1 MTNPPSEET
10 FDFVVIGSGFG
21 GSVSAM
27 RLTEKGYSV
36 LVLERGKRF
45 RDQDF
50 ATTTWNV
57 FKYLWFPPLR
67 CFGILQISPF
77 RDVFVLHG
85 SGVGGGSLGYAN
97 VLMEPSDEMFK
108 APAWH
113 HLADWKT
120 ILRPHFDT
128 AKHMLGV
135 TPNPRLWPADM
146 VMKELA
152 AELGME
158 ATFRPTDVGAFFG
171 EPGVEA
177 PDPYFGGEGP
187 PRAGCIHCGG
197 CMVGCRHNAKNTLV
211 KNYLYFAEK
220 WGAQVRPESQVRDV
234 RPLPDGQADGA
245 RYEVVYRSATAWLFK
260 RERKVRAR
268 NVVFAAGTLG
278 TLRLL
283 FRCREETRS
292 LPGISPRL
300 GDIVRTNNEELMG
313 SASRNGKTNY
323 SEGIAITSIFQADA
337 VTAIEPVRYP
347 AGSSLMRFLG
357 GPMVES
363 GSIPARIV
371 RSAIDVLRRPP
382 DFFRTHVMPG
392 WAQRTT
398 IILAMQTVDNRIRL
412 RLGRSLFTLW
422 RRSLVSQPDPERT
435 IPGKIDVG
443 HLVTRTFAQKTGG
456 IPMGSINE
464 GLFNIPM
471 TAHILGGC
479 PFGRD
484 AQEGVV
490 DLDCQVHNYPGLYVV
505 DGSIVPANP
514 GVNPSLT
521 ITALAE
527 YAMSHVPLKDGHAL
541 RHTPL
546 GVVDRPMV
554 DLVRRR
560 PDQPTETV

>member
-1 MTNPPSEET
+1 M
-10 FDFVVIGSGFG
+10 
-21 GSVSAM
+21 
-27 RLTEKGYSV
+27 
-36 LVLERGKRF
+36 F
-45 RDQDF
+45 R
-50 ATTTWNV
+50 A
-57 FKYLWFPPLR
+57 L
-67 CFGILQISPF
+67 
-77 RDVFVLHG
+77 
-85 SGVGGGSLGYAN
+85 
-97 VLMEPSDEMFK
+97 
-108 APAWH
+108 AWH

-128 AKHMLGV
+128 AKRMLGV

-158 ATFRPTDVGAFFG
+158 ATFRPTDVGTFFG

-187 PRAGCIHCGG
+187 PRAGCTHCGG

-220 WGAQVRPESQVRDV
+220 WGAQVWPESDVRDV
-234 RPLPDGQADGA
+234 RPLPGGQPDGA
-245 RYEVVYRSATAWLFK
+245 RYEVVYRSATTWFFK
-260 RERKVRAR
+260 PERKVRAR
-268 NVVFAAGTLG
+268 SVVFAAGTLG

-283 FRCREETRS
+283 FRCRDSTRS

-300 GDIVRTNNEELMG
+300 GDMVRTNNEELMG

-357 GPMVES
+357 GPMIDS
-363 GSIPARIV
+363 GGIPSRII
-371 RSAIDVLRRPP
+371 RSAADVVRRPL
-382 DFFRTHVMPG
+382 DFLRTHVLPG

-398 IILAMQTVDNRIRL
+398 IILAMQTRDNRIRL
-412 RLGRSLFTLW
+412 RLWRSPFTLW
-422 RRSLVSQPDPERT
+422 RRNLVSHPDPEWT
-435 IPGKIDVG
+435 IPGKIDIG
-443 HLVTRTFAQKTGG
+443 HRITRTFAQKTGG
-456 IPMGSINE
+456 IPLGSVNE
-464 GLFNIPM
+464 GLLNIPL

-490 DLDCQVHNYPGLYVV
+490 DLDCQIHNYPGLYVV

-527 YAMSHVPLKDGHAL
+527 YAMSRIPPKEGHVL
-541 RHTPL
+541 RQAPL
-546 GVVDRPMV
+546 GVGHHPMA
-554 DLVRRR
+554 DLSGRR
-560 PDQPTETV
+560 PDQPTETA